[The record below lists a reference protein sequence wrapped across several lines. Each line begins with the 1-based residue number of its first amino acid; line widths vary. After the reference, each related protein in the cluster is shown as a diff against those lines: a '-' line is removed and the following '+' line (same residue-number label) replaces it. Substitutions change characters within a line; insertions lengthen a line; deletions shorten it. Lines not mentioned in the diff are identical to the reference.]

1 MNGLPRTTDIHQA
14 VVEFAASGRDFA
26 LAVIL
31 KDAGST
37 PRKAATKALIE
48 ASGSIRGTIGGGA
61 IEGETQRRAVEAIRA
76 QRPLVFDL
84 VLKGT
89 SAKGDRP
96 ICGGTLRILVDPT
109 AADHRAVYA
118 QAAEAR
124 RRRRRGV
131 LVTTVRMGAPRSAG
145 MGENMPSERRAG
157 HAAHDDGALLEDL
170 GAPLRIAVECQTA
183 VQWFSEESLA
193 ADIGFPGGEAVRT
206 ALADETPRLLVQD
219 LPQEG
224 ARLEVLVEPLI
235 PPPLLVIAGGG
246 HVGQALALQAGL
258 VGFDVVVVDDR
269 SEFTEAAL
277 YPPGVVTRCGDIA
290 RELAELPVA
299 GDTFIVLV
307 TRGHRYDKE
316 ALAAC
321 VHKPAAYIGMI
332 GSRRKV
338 ALVRQDLR
346 ESGAASEEEL
356 GRVYAPIGLDIGAE
370 TVPEIAA
377 SIVAQLIAVRR
388 KGQAPRMPVV

>member
-1 MNGLPRTTDIHQA
+1 MNGPPRTTDIHQA

-76 QRPLVFDL
+76 RRPLVFDL

-131 LVTTVRMGAPRSAG
+131 LVTTV
-145 MGENMPSERRAG
+145 
-157 HAAHDDGALLEDL
+157 
-170 GAPLRIAVECQTA
+170 RIAVECQTA

-258 VGFDVVVVDDR
+258 VGFDIVVVDDR